1 MNDICGCLSKFTAC
15 LCRRMCDTVAITA
28 ILLIYRRSIL
38 KSKASHSTECQK
50 QKKEFNSTFFWQI
63 PLFGFRVTGEVWRSA
78 IFINQI
84 LGCWVWDGLRVSG
97 FDCLSEDAFIRLRC
111 SAAVRSQ
118 GHIQP
123 SLSVS
128 FRQPSLYN
136 MNFQW
141 GNRTKRITLE
151 RRALLWK
158 VGECVHLL
166 GGTFFFS
173 SMYDCTRLSITC
185 WFVRH
190 WLLFWE
196 VQSRFPWLHYQ

>member
-1 MNDICGCLSKFTAC
+1 MSEEK
-15 LCRRMCDTVAITA
+15 
-28 ILLIYRRSIL
+28 
-38 KSKASHSTECQK
+38 K
-50 QKKEFNSTFFWQI
+50 KKEFNSTFFWQI
-63 PLFGFRVTGEVWRSA
+63 PLFEFRVTGEVWRSA

-84 LGCWVWDGLRVSG
+84 LGCWLWDGLRVSG

-128 FRQPSLYN
+128 FSQPSLYD

-158 VGECVHLL
+158 VEVP
-166 GGTFFFS
+166 GGKSFFS
-173 SMYDCTRLSITC
+173 SMYDCSRLSITC
-185 WFVRH
+185 CFVRH
-190 WLLFWE
+190 WLLFRE
-196 VQSRFPWLHYQ
+196 VQSRFPWWPYQ